1 MAQPRHRS
9 TRTRYSRAVSD
20 SIDGFLLT
28 RQFRDTREGLELGY
42 WAATDGLPLWLRYPR
57 QEAVCFT
64 PRAEALPTIAGVRRK
79 PLELVSM
86 NGKPVDAIY
95 ASTWR
100 ALSELAGTGA
110 ALLESDVKPHDRYL
124 MERYVRAGFTAS
136 GEVIQHEAYLEMINP
151 RIKPWQETRVQLSEH
166 VIAQGADSRPRLVC
180 LALDIETRGSSRELY
195 SIAGAVAGGDA
206 RVFMVGNESDQ
217 VRDGYL
223 LHFGQD
229 ERTILDAFFAWVAEV
244 DPDVLTGWSVVGF
257 DLAFLDNK
265 CKSLG
270 IRFAI
275 GRGPETASVFKGGNQ
290 AQGDPR
296 IARIPGRA
304 VLDGID
310 LLKAAF
316 YSFESFSLENVAR
329 EFLGVGKLIA
339 PEADKV
345 GEINRLFREDKAQL
359 ADYNLRDCTLVNEIL
374 DKADLV
380 SFAIARASLTGLS
393 LDRLAGATAA
403 FDNLYLP
410 ELHRAGRVAPDV
422 NIAASGL
429 ASPGGHVMDSVP
441 GLYKNVLVLDFKS
454 LYPSIIRT
462 FFVDPLG
469 LAVSSEDPQPV
480 PGFLEARFHRE
491 QHILPG
497 LITSLSASRD
507 VAKTQRNTPLST
519 AIKIIM
525 NSFYGV
531 LGSSSCRFHDPR
543 LASSITRRG
552 HDIITGTRDW
562 VEARGYQVIY
572 GDTDSVFVL
581 LGDQV
586 PDNETDALG
595 RTLAQGLDEHWERE
609 LSERFDLESH
619 LEVEFETRYARFFMP
634 TVRGTSTGSKKRY
647 AGWVER
653 PGQAGELVVKGLEAV
668 RTDWTPLAR
677 EFQRELLRCV
687 FRDLPVEPYVIA
699 THKAV
704 LSGECDDKL
713 VYRKRLRRSL
723 GDYQRNVPPHV
734 QAARKLVRPGKT
746 VRYVITV
753 NGPEPVEAH
762 VSPID
767 HEHYIERQL
776 APAADGILKSIGTS
790 FHAMTD
796 AQLGLF

>member
-1 MAQPRHRS
+1 M
-9 TRTRYSRAVSD
+9 SD

-28 RQFRDTREGLELGY
+28 RQFRDTREGLELGF
-42 WAATDGLPLWLRYPR
+42 WAATDGLPLWLRYPQ

-64 PRAEALPTIAGVRRK
+64 PRTANVPARAGIRRK
-79 PLELVSM
+79 PLELLSM
-86 NGKPVDAIY
+86 EGEPVDALY
-95 ASTWR
+95 ARTWR
-100 ALSELAGTGA
+100 SLSELSSTGA
-110 ALLESDVKPHDRYL
+110 SLLESDVKPHDRFL
-124 MERYVRAGFTAS
+124 MERYVRAGVTAY
-136 GEVIQHEAYLEMINP
+136 GEVIEHESYLEMINP
-151 RIKPWQETRVQLSEH
+151 RLKPWQQQECQQQEPDPQDSGRGDHAQERRPQL
-166 VIAQGADSRPRLVC
+166 IR

-206 RVFMVGNESDQ
+206 RVFMVGTDADQ

-223 LHFGQD
+223 LHFGHD

-270 IRFAI
+270 MRFAM
-275 GRGPETASVFKGGNQ
+275 GRGPELASVFQGGNQ
-290 AQGDPR
+290 RHTGPR

-339 PEADKV
+339 PKADKV
-345 GEINRLFREDKAQL
+345 GEINRLFREDKPQL

-380 SFAIARASLTGLS
+380 SFAVARASLTGLA

-410 ELHRAGRVAPDV
+410 ALHRAGRVAPNV
-422 NIAASGL
+422 NTDAAGV
-429 ASPGGHVMDSVP
+429 ASPGGYVMDSLP

-462 FFVDPLG
+462 FFVDPLA
-469 LAVSSEDPQPV
+469 LAVSDEDTRSV
-480 PGFLEARFHRE
+480 PGFIEARFHRE
-491 QHILPG
+491 RHILPG
-497 LITSLSASRD
+497 LITSLWAARD
-507 VAKTQRNTPLST
+507 AAKAARNAPLST

-531 LGSSSCRFHDPR
+531 LGTTACRFHDAR

-552 HDIITGTRDW
+552 HEIITGTRDW
-562 VEARGYQVIY
+562 VEAQGYRVIY

-581 LGDQV
+581 VGDGV
-586 PDNETDALG
+586 PDNEADSVG
-595 RTLAQGLDEHWERE
+595 QKLAQGIDEHWQRD
-609 LSERFDLESH
+609 LRERFELRSH

-634 TVRGTSTGSKKRY
+634 TVRGMPTGSKKRY
-647 AGWVER
+647 AGLVQE
-653 PGQAGELVVKGLEAV
+653 PGKEAQLVVKGLEAV

-677 EFQRELLRCV
+677 EFQRELLRRV
-687 FRDLPVEPYVIA
+687 FLDLPVESYVID
-699 THKAV
+699 TRDAV
-704 LSGECDDKL
+704 LSGEYDDKL
-713 VYRKRLRRSL
+713 VYRKRLRRGL

-734 QAARKLVRPGKT
+734 QAARKLARPGNT
-746 VRYVITV
+746 IRYVITV
-753 NGPEPVEAH
+753 NGPEPAEAQE
-762 VSPID
+762 SAID
-767 HEHYIERQL
+767 HEHYLERQL
-776 APAADGILKSIGTS
+776 APAADGVLQFLGTS
-790 FHAMTD
+790 FSAMTD